1 MAIRILAECYGDPAI
16 NRLTFAALPGLDK
29 IEYLE
34 VRPAGSTLDPDAA
47 VRGALAYRVVGPRV
61 VSNDRIARHIADAE
75 NALRERS
82 GKSVGDALS
91 WDDALKAAD
100 RRVDIQV

>member
-1 MAIRILAECYGDPAI
+1 MTIRILAECYGDPAL
-16 NRLTFAALPGLDK
+16 NRLTLAALPGLDK

-34 VRPAGSTLDPDAA
+34 VRPAESAPDADA
-47 VRGALAYRVVGPRV
+47 TVRGALAYRVVGPRV
-61 VSNDRIARHIADAE
+61 VSNDRLARHIADAE

-82 GKSVGDALS
+82 GKSANDALS

-100 RRVDIQV
+100 RRVDVET